1 MKPKATLKKIAE
13 NLNIS
18 ISTVSRALKDHPDI
32 SAETRKKVQE
42 FAEMMEYEPNT
53 YAISLRTN
61 HSKVFAIIVP
71 AITNF
76 FYQSFI
82 SSLEEES
89 RLHGYSLM
97 ILQSGENPETEL
109 ENLKLCRQNR
119 VAGLFVSITVNTT
132 NINAFQKME
141 ENDVPVIF
149 FDKVPDFEACNKVC
163 VADQSAAQIAAE
175 SLLRYN
181 RKKILALFGNEQM
194 SITRKRKKAFT
205 GFVELQQ
212 KKIKLKTDH
221 AHNPEEAR
229 KLIHLHLGKGLAYN
243 GIFCMSDDILSG
255 VMKALQELKYQIPKD
270 VSVIAMSDGFLP
282 QFYEPEISFVETSGY
297 KLGKVAFTRMLA
309 CLSGSTFVQEI
320 MVDAVL
326 MERGSL

>member
-13 NLNIS
+13 SLQIS

-32 SAETRKKVQE
+32 SLETRNKVRA
-42 FAEMMEYEPNT
+42 FADMMEYEPNT

-82 SSLEEES
+82 SSVEEES

-97 ILQSGENPETEL
+97 ILQSSDNPETEL
-109 ENLKLCRQNR
+109 DNLKLCRQNR
-119 VAGLFVSITVNTT
+119 VAGLFVSITIKTT
-132 NINAFQKME
+132 DIKPFQKME
-141 ENDVPVIF
+141 DLDVPVIF

-163 VADQSAAQIAAE
+163 IADKSAAEIAAE
-175 SLLRYN
+175 ALLRHK
-181 RKKILALFGNEQM
+181 RKKILALFGNEEM
-194 SITRKRKKAFT
+194 SITRKRKDAFT
-205 GFVELQQ
+205 AIIEGQQ
-212 KKIKLKTDH
+212 KKIKFKVDH

-229 KLIHLHLGKGLAYN
+229 RLIHRYCGNGLAYD
-243 GIFCMSDDILSG
+243 GIFCMSDDILTG
-255 VMKALQELKYQIPKD
+255 VMKAIQELKYVIPKD

-282 QFYEPEISFVETSGY
+282 QLYEPEISFVETSGY

-309 CLSGSTFVQEI
+309 CLSGSTFMQEI

>member
-13 NLNIS
+13 KLQIS

-32 SAETRKKVQE
+32 SLETRKKVRE

-82 SSLEEES
+82 SAVEEES

-97 ILQSGENPETEL
+97 ILQSGDNPETEL
-109 ENLKLCRQNR
+109 DNLKLCRQNR
-119 VAGLFVSITVNTT
+119 VAGLFVSITIKTT
-132 NINAFQKME
+132 DIRAFLKME
-141 ENDVPVIF
+141 DLDVPVIF

-163 VADQSAAQIAAE
+163 VADRSAAEMAAE
-175 SLLRYN
+175 ALLRHK
-181 RKKILALFGNEQM
+181 RKKILALFGNDQM
-194 SITRKRKKAFT
+194 SITRKRKEAFT
-205 GFVELQQ
+205 AVIEGQ
-212 KKIKLKTDH
+212 KKIKFKADH

-229 KLIHLHLGKGLAYN
+229 RLIHRYFEKGIAYD
-243 GIFCMSDDILSG
+243 GIFCMSDDILTG
-255 VMKALQELKYQIPKD
+255 VMKAVQELKYVVPKE

-282 QFYEPEISFVETSGY
+282 QLYEPEISFVETSGY